1 MDKTRVLILG
11 GAGNT
16 GRLIARLLLE
26 QTEAHLTLAGRNLAK
41 TQALAAQLNA
51 RFSGQ
56 RVTAQTVDASD
67 PDSLKAAMGLAG
79 LVVVASSTSQYT
91 SLVAQ
96 AALAGGVDYYDVLF
110 SPAKLATLQALSSQ
124 IEAAGC
130 CFITDGG
137 FHPGLPAVM
146 VRYAARQFDRLHTAH
161 VGSVIK
167 VDWAGLDMGTETVE
181 ELLSEFM
188 HIRSLVY
195 KNGIWQDAGMA
206 AMLKPLY
213 MDFGGEFG
221 RQYCVAMFL
230 EEMRPLPEI
239 YPGLEET
246 GFYVGGFNW
255 FVDWIITPLALA
267 ALKVSPGK
275 TLRPMARWM
284 RWGLNTFSKPP
295 YGTLL
300 KADLAGTRQGKAHRV
315 ELSLYHLDGYLLT
328 AIPVVACLK
337 QILDGSARRP
347 GLWLQA
353 HIAEPGRLM
362 QDMKQ
367 MGVEITERITLDD
380 QT

>member
-1 MDKTRVLILG
+1 MDKPQVLILG
-11 GAGNT
+11 GYGNT

-26 QTEAHLTLAGRNLAK
+26 QTEVHLTLAGRNLAK
-41 TQALAAQLNA
+41 AQALAAELNTCYV
-51 RFSGQ
+51 GQ

-67 PDSLKAAMGLAG
+67 SDSLDQAMGLAD

-96 AALAGGVDYYDVLF
+96 AALAHRVDYYDVLY
-110 SPAKLATLQALSSQ
+110 SPTKLTALQTLANQ

-137 FHPGLPAVM
+137 FHPGLPAAM
-146 VRYAARQFDRLHTAH
+146 VRYAARQLECLSIAN

-167 VDWAGLDMGTETVE
+167 VDWAGLDVGNETVE

-188 HIRSLVY
+188 SFKSLVY
-195 KNGIWQDAGMA
+195 KNGSWQDAGIA
-206 AMLKPLY
+206 AMLKPLS
-213 MDFGGEFG
+213 MDFGREFG

-230 EEMRPLPEI
+230 EEMRPLPEL
-239 YPGLEET
+239 YPGLEGA

-255 FVDWIITPLALA
+255 FVDWIITPISLA
-267 ALKVSPGK
+267 ALKMSPDK
-275 TLRPMARWM
+275 MLQPMARWM

-300 KADLAGTRQGKAHRV
+300 KAEVTGTCQGRAQRA
-315 ELSLYHLDGYLLT
+315 ELSLYHADGYLLT

-337 QILDGSARRP
+337 QTLDGSARRP
-347 GLWLQA
+347 GLWFQA
-353 HIAEPGRLM
+353 HIAEPECLM
-362 QDMKQ
+362 KDMKQ
-367 MGVEITERITLDD
+367 MGVEITERITPL
-380 QT
+380 